1 MTGAR
6 KDPAFMSSSQQQQ
19 PAAAA
24 AHESADAA
32 VIPHEQQPTGAA
44 QMDLDGR
51 CASAL
56 TATKMAWDRFANSTL
71 NQLMPQLVRS
81 GALP

>member
-6 KDPAFMSSSQQQQ
+6 QDPAFMSSSQQQQ

-24 AHESADAA
+24 ADESADAA
-32 VIPHEQQPTGAA
+32 VIPHEQQPTEAA

-56 TATKMAWDRFANSTL
+56 TTPKMAWGRLANSSC
-71 NQLMPQLVRS
+71 NQLIVVRS